1 MIYYYYKIE
10 NKLNGKKYIGITLYP
25 QIRKNRHFRELR
37 NQTHVNI
44 RLQNAWNKYNE
55 ENFFFEIIEEKNFE
69 EKFEAYNYEKE
80 LIEKYDSYENGY
92 NADLGGSCGG
102 KSSKLTKE
110 DVFKILSIYPE
121 YPNSGTILGKIFG
134 VDRSTISCTA
144 KGKYHKD
151 WLEEFNQKDEEEKNL
166 YRDIFLEETNF
177 IFLYYTKQSK
187 CKIRKITDEQVYMF
201 LYQQEFNFPVARKI
215 LMEHFNL
222 NNYATIAAI
231 FNGTTHKKAVYEYN
245 LMSPSEK
252 EEIKYRYIEKY
263 SKKTS

>member
-25 QIRKNRHFRELR
+25 QVRKNRHFRDLK
-37 NQTHVNI
+37 NQAHVNI

-102 KSSKLTKE
+102 NSSKLTKE

-151 WLEEFNQKDEEEKNL
+151 WLEEFSQKDEEEKNL

-177 IFLYYTKQSK
+177 I
-187 CKIRKITDEQVYMF
+187 F